1 MLMDMSAGS
10 PTSSRP
16 QPSDRPQITARGLG
30 LTVLGYLVVGSFY
43 AVTIGLT
50 EQYRWTDIAGRIGLH
65 YAIMGVIT
73 LPIWWLTVRILD
85 TANWTRL
92 FAAHAVT
99 GPVFVG
105 VSFAAYY
112 DLLPV
117 FGLSGLPPGFRQWDV
132 FIPTLL
138 YVLQFGA
145 FHMVRYVQTLNAQA
159 KRERELVAL
168 ARDREM
174 AALKAQLNPHFLF
187 NAFNSIS
194 ASVPPEM
201 ERTRTTIARLAR
213 LLRYTLRASDRRLVL
228 LREELDF
235 VRGYLAMEQDRFE
248 ERLQVEFDIDASALD
263 VPVPPMLLQPLVEN
277 AVRHGIAPC
286 VDGGAVR
293 VAIRRSDAA
302 VHVTVADTGRGT
314 AQSAEDIFD
323 DGLGLRATHRRLTL
337 LHDRSLQIETAAGE
351 GFAVR
356 FDLPVLGASPAA
368 PPAPATPR
376 NGQPVPADP
385 SSSDPGSPPSAGD
398 VVPSSSS

>member
-1 MLMDMSAGS
+1 MSTGS
-10 PTSSRP
+10 LSIPARP
-16 QPSDRPQITARGLG
+16 HASDRPQITWPGLG
-30 LTVLGYLVVGSFY
+30 LTVLAYLFVGCFY
-43 AVTIGLT
+43 AMTIGWT
-50 EQYRWTDIAGRIGLH
+50 GHDPWTDIAGRIGLH
-65 YAIMGVIT
+65 YAIMGVLT
-73 LPIWWLTVRILD
+73 LPVWWLTVRVLD
-85 TANWTRL
+85 AANWTRL
-92 FAAHAVT
+92 FTAHAIA
-99 GPVFVG
+99 GPMFIG
-105 VSFAAYY
+105 VSFVAYY
-112 DLLPV
+112 ELLPV
-117 FGLSGLPPGFRQWDV
+117 FGLSGLPPGFRTWDV

-159 KRERELVAL
+159 EREKELVAL

-213 LLRYTLRASDRRLVL
+213 LLRYTLRASDRSLVL

-248 ERLQVEFDIDASALD
+248 ERLQSDFDIDASALD

-286 VDGGAVR
+286 VSGGTVR
-293 VAIRRSDAA
+293 ISIRQSTAA

-314 AQSAEDIFD
+314 ARSPEDLFAE
-323 DGLGLRATHRRLTL
+323 GLGLRATHRRLIL
-337 LHDRSLQIETAAGE
+337 LHNRSLQIETAAGE
-351 GFAVR
+351 GFTVR
-356 FDLPVLGASPAA
+356 FDLPVPGTSPVA
-368 PPAPATPR
+368 PSAPATSS
-376 NGQPVPADP
+376 NGQHAPADP

-398 VVPSSSS
+398 VIPSSSS